1 MGGSSVAPKAKY
13 ANVSLQMTPV
23 ASKLAL
29 IRFPRIPREL
39 FRGWGDLDEGCDG
52 LRVAVEG
59 ADGLNRII
67 FIEEDSKAWW
77 KPDQQT
83 NRDTAGSETIKN
95 QRIRPV
101 TTDNSVD

>member
-1 MGGSSVAPKAKY
+1 
-13 ANVSLQMTPV
+13 MTPV

-52 LRVAVEG
+52 LRVAVEEG

-67 FIEEDSKAWW
+67 FIEEETRRAWMM
-77 KPDQQT
+77 KLINKQIET
-83 NRDTAGSETIKN
+83 NFHI
-95 QRIRPV
+95 
-101 TTDNSVD
+101 

>member
-1 MGGSSVAPKAKY
+1 VFVKTAIGYGIMWMGCMEGSSVARRKI
-13 ANVSLQMTPV
+13 VSLQMTPV

-59 ADGLNRII
+59 GADGLNRII
-67 FIEEDSKAWW
+67 FIEEDSKPWMNLIN
-77 KPDQQT
+77 KH
-83 NRDTAGSETIKN
+83 
-95 QRIRPV
+95 
-101 TTDNSVD
+101 